1 MSDRIPAGTKCVI
14 TKTPADSGLYAG
26 LIGQACTADEKNT
39 EGGSR
44 KTGTQFFN
52 LVGSGAI
59 FGNGDS
65 GFTVVPA

>member
-1 MSDRIPAGTKCVI
+1 MSDRIPAGTKCI
-14 TKTPADSGLYAG
+14 IKTTPEGSTLYAG
-26 LIGQACTADEKNT
+26 LAGQSCTADEKNT

-44 KTGTQFFN
+44 KTGTQLFN
-52 LVGSGAI
+52 LVGAGAI